1 LIVWRSCI
9 FHVQHSFEIR
19 SKRFSALKFDLK
31 IFRSAGVWLLPLP
44 LALPGVWGLATK
56 KRAWDSSHQAQ
67 NRRDLSARFD
77 GIVPRDLSR
86 VATMPMLANCK
97 TAV

>member
-1 LIVWRSCI
+1 MG
-9 FHVQHSFEIR
+9 
-19 SKRFSALKFDLK
+19 A
-31 IFRSAGVWLLPLP
+31 A
-44 LALPGVWGLATK
+44 GLAAAFGVGTTGGLGLEAPR